1 GRGEGNDHGEALF
14 HDSGRRIAMIVRIC
28 GALLLLCWQSLGF
41 AVSVTDD
48 AGQVVAL
55 SRPAQ
60 RIVSLAPHLT
70 EILFAVGAGSRV
82 VGVAQYSDYPSAA
95 KKLPRIGGYEQADL
109 EAVIGLHPD
118 LIVAWQSGNNAGQ
131 IAQLKQLGFPVYLS
145 EPRHITDV
153 AASMERIG
161 ALAGGGAQAAR
172 AVRDFRSRHARL
184 QAQYA
189 GRAPVRAFYEVWNR
203 PLMTVNG
210 AHLIGDVM
218 KLCGAANVFA
228 GLPVPT
234 PTISEE
240 AVLVADP
247 QVIIASGMD
256 EARPAWLD
264 EWRRWP
270 RMKAV
275 KAGHLYFVPP
285 DILQRPG
292 PRILDGAE
300 RLCALVDRARR
311 APGARN

>member
-1 GRGEGNDHGEALF
+1 MRFLHNLPVRIGVALF
-14 HDSGRRIAMIVRIC
+14 
-28 GALLLLCWQSLGF
+28 LLLWHTLAA

-48 AGQVVAL
+48 GGQVVTL
-55 SRPAQ
+55 PRPAQ

-70 EILFAVGAGSRV
+70 EILFAVGAGGRV
-82 VGVAQYSDYPSAA
+82 VGAVQYSDYPPEA
-95 KKLPRIGGYEQADL
+95 KKLPRIGGYQQVDL
-109 EAVIGLHPD
+109 ETVIGLRPD

-145 EPRHITDV
+145 EPRRITDV
-153 AASMERIG
+153 ASSMERIA
-161 ALAGGGAQAAR
+161 ALAGGGEQAAR
-172 AVRDFRSRHARL
+172 ALRDFRSRYARL

-189 GRAPVRAFYEVWNR
+189 RRSPVRTFYEVWNR

-218 KLCGAANVFA
+218 KLCGAQNVFA
-228 GLPVPT
+228 DLPLLT
-234 PTISEE
+234 PTVSEE

-247 QVIIASGMD
+247 EVIIASGMD
-256 EARPAWLD
+256 EARPEWLD

-275 KAGHLYFVPP
+275 QAGRLYFVPP
-285 DILQRPG
+285 DILQRHS

-300 RLCALVDRARR
+300 QLCLLVDRARR
-311 APGARN
+311 TAGAK

>member
-1 GRGEGNDHGEALF
+1 
-14 HDSGRRIAMIVRIC
+14 MIVRVC
-28 GALLLLCWQSLGF
+28 CVLFLLCWPSLGF
-41 AVSVTDD
+41 AVSVSDD
-48 AGQVVAL
+48 AGQVVSL
-55 SRPAQ
+55 PRPAQ

-70 EILFAVGAGSRV
+70 EILFAVGAGGRV
-82 VGVAQYSDYPSAA
+82 VGVAQYSDYPPAA

-109 EAVIGLHPD
+109 EAVIGLRPD
-118 LIVAWQSGNNAGQ
+118 LIVAWQSGNNQGQ

-145 EPRHITDV
+145 EPRRITDV
-153 AASMERIG
+153 ASSMERIA
-161 ALAGGGAQAAR
+161 ALAGGGEQAAR
-172 AVRDFRSRHARL
+172 AVRDFRSRYARL
-184 QAQYA
+184 QARYA
-189 GRAPVRAFYEVWNR
+189 GRAPVSAFYEVWNR

-228 GLPVPT
+228 ALPVLT
-234 PTISEE
+234 PTVSEE

-247 QVIIASGMD
+247 EVIIASGMD
-256 EARPAWLD
+256 EARPEWLD
-264 EWRRWP
+264 DWRRWP

-285 DILQRPG
+285 DILQRPS

-311 APGARN
+311 VTGARN